1 MCVRILYLQQPRG
14 HLHPLISARPTR
26 PTACTECN
34 FLATRNFLKT
44 EAAPNG
50 EVASNWQVAT
60 AGGGDLARANV
71 LAVTFVTGMAY

>member
-34 FLATRNFLKT
+34 FVATRNFLKT
-44 EAAPNG
+44 EAALIC
-50 EVASNWQVAT
+50 EVASNWRAAT
-60 AGGGDLARANV
+60 AGGGYLARANL
-71 LAVTFVTGMAY
+71 LAVILATGMA

>member
-34 FLATRNFLKT
+34 FVTTRNFLKT
-44 EAAPNG
+44 EAALIC
-50 EVASNWQVAT
+50 EVASNWQVPT
-60 AGGGDLARANV
+60 AGGGDLARANL
-71 LAVTFVTGMAY
+71 LAVTLATGMA